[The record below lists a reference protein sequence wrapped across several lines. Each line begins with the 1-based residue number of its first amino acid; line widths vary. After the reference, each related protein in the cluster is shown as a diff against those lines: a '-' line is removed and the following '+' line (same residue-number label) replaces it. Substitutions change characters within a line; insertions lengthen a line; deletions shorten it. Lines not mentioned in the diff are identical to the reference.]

1 MKEES
6 LSDISTHIFGLLL
19 CAQYAKKG
27 TKIEGM
33 TFVLKLL
40 TWFTRRQ
47 NRHKWEIQMMINRLP
62 LKANMYVTDINVIKI
77 SKRNFC

>member
-6 LSDISTHIFGLLL
+6 LSNISTHIFGLLL
-19 CAQYAKKG
+19 CAQYTKKG

-40 TWFTRRQ
+40 TWVTRRQ
-47 NRHKWEIQMMINRLP
+47 IRHKWESQMMINRLP
-62 LKANMYVTDINVIKI
+62 LKANMYGTDINVIKI